1 MQTFNNLLIN
11 NYSLIK
17 AFHIISMVAW
27 MSAILYLPRLFVY
40 HTTVKRNSEASKMLK
55 IMEYRLQKFIMNPA
69 MLLTIIFG
77 VFLLKTNGIINWTEK
92 WIYFKFLGVFLL
104 LVIHN
109 LLGRYRKDF
118 FLDKNKHSRK
128 FYKILN
134 EVPTILLI
142 VIFKI
147 SLSMKNLIFYILFI

>member
-17 AFHIISMVAW
+17 AFHVISIVAW
-27 MSAILYLPRLFVY
+27 ISAILYLPRLFVY

-69 MLLTIIFG
+69 MLFTIIFG
-77 VFLLKTNGIINWTEK
+77 VFLLKTNGIINWAEK
-92 WIYFKFLGVFLL
+92 WIYFKLLGVFLL
-104 LVIHN
+104 LVVHN

-118 FLDKNKHSRK
+118 FLDKNKHSGR

-142 VIFKI
+142 VI
-147 SLSMKNLIFYILFI
+147 ILLVYLKPF

>member
-17 AFHIISMVAW
+17 AFHVISIVAW
-27 MSAILYLPRLFVY
+27 ISAILYLPRLFVY

-69 MLLTIIFG
+69 MLFTIIFG

-92 WIYFKFLGVFLL
+92 WIYFKLFGVFLL
-104 LVIHN
+104 LVVHN

-118 FLDKNKHSRK
+118 FLDKNKHSGR

-142 VIFKI
+142 VI
-147 SLSMKNLIFYILFI
+147 ILLVYLKPL

>member
-77 VFLLKTNGIINWTEK
+77 VFLLKTNGIINWTEQ
-92 WIYFKFLGVFLL
+92 WIYFKLLGVFLL
-104 LVIHN
+104 LVVHN

-118 FLDKNKHSRK
+118 FLDKNKHSRR

-142 VIFKI
+142 VI
-147 SLSMKNLIFYILFI
+147 ILLVYLKPL

>member
-17 AFHIISMVAW
+17 AFHVISIVAW
-27 MSAILYLPRLFVY
+27 ISAILYLPRLFVY

-92 WIYFKFLGVFLL
+92 WIYFKLLGVFLL
-104 LVIHN
+104 LVVHN

-118 FLDKNKHSRK
+118 FLDKNKHSK
-128 FYKILN
+128 TFYKILN
-134 EVPTILLI
+134 KIPTILLI
-142 VIFKI
+142 II
-147 SLSMKNLIFYILFI
+147 ILLLYLKPF

>member
-17 AFHIISMVAW
+17 AFHVISMVAW

-69 MLLTIIFG
+69 MLFTIIFG

-104 LVIHN
+104 LVVHN

-118 FLDKNKHSRK
+118 FLDKNKHSGR

-142 VIFKI
+142 VI
-147 SLSMKNLIFYILFI
+147 ILLVYLKPF

>member
-17 AFHIISMVAW
+17 AFHVISIVAW
-27 MSAILYLPRLFVY
+27 ISAILYLPRLFVY
-40 HTTVKRNSEASKMLK
+40 HTKVKRNSEASKMLK

-69 MLLTIIFG
+69 MLFTIIFG

-92 WIYFKFLGVFLL
+92 WIYFKLLGVFLL
-104 LVIHN
+104 LVVHN

-118 FLDKNKHSRK
+118 FLDKNKHSRR

-142 VIFKI
+142 VI
-147 SLSMKNLIFYILFI
+147 ILLVYLKPF

>member
-17 AFHIISMVAW
+17 AFHVISIVAW
-27 MSAILYLPRLFVY
+27 ISAILYLPRLFVY

-69 MLLTIIFG
+69 MLFTIIFG

-92 WIYFKFLGVFLL
+92 WIYFKLFGVFLL
-104 LVIHN
+104 LVVHN

-118 FLDKNKHSRK
+118 FLDKNKHSGK

-142 VIFKI
+142 VI
-147 SLSMKNLIFYILFI
+147 ILLVYLKPF

>member
-17 AFHIISMVAW
+17 AFHVISMVAW
-27 MSAILYLPRLFVY
+27 MSAMLYLPRLFVY
-40 HTTVKRNSEASKMLK
+40 HTKVKRNPEASEMLK

-77 VFLLKTNGIINWTEK
+77 VFLLKTNGIINWTDK
-92 WIYFKFLGVFLL
+92 WIYFKLLGVFLL
-104 LVIHN
+104 LVVHY

-118 FLDKNKHSRK
+118 FLDKNKHSGK
-128 FYKILN
+128 FYKIFN

-142 VIFKI
+142 VI
-147 SLSMKNLIFYILFI
+147 ILLVYLKSF

>member
-17 AFHIISMVAW
+17 AFHVISIVAW
-27 MSAILYLPRLFVY
+27 ISAILYLPRLFVY

-69 MLLTIIFG
+69 MLFTIIFG

-92 WIYFKFLGVFLL
+92 WIYFKLLGVFLL
-104 LVIHN
+104 LVVHN

-118 FLDKNKHSRK
+118 FLDKNKRSRR

-142 VIFKI
+142 VI
-147 SLSMKNLIFYILFI
+147 ILLVYLKPL

>member
-1 MQTFNNLLIN
+1 
-11 NYSLIK
+11 
-17 AFHIISMVAW
+17 MVAW

-92 WIYFKFLGVFLL
+92 WIYFKLLGVFLL
-104 LVIHN
+104 LVVHN

-118 FLDKNKHSRK
+118 FLDKNKHSMR

-142 VIFKI
+142 VI
-147 SLSMKNLIFYILFI
+147 ILLVYLKPF

>member
-17 AFHIISMVAW
+17 AFHVISIVAW
-27 MSAILYLPRLFVY
+27 ISAILYLPRLFVY

-69 MLLTIIFG
+69 MLFTIIFG

-92 WIYFKFLGVFLL
+92 WIYFKLLGVFLL
-104 LVIHN
+104 LVVHN

-118 FLDKNKHSRK
+118 FLDKNKHSGR

-142 VIFKI
+142 VI
-147 SLSMKNLIFYILFI
+147 ILLVYLKPF

>member
-17 AFHIISMVAW
+17 AFHVISMVAW

-92 WIYFKFLGVFLL
+92 WIYFKLLGVFLL
-104 LVIHN
+104 LVVHN

-118 FLDKNKHSRK
+118 FLDKNKHSRR
-128 FYKILN
+128 FYKTLN

-142 VIFKI
+142 VI
-147 SLSMKNLIFYILFI
+147 ILLVYLKPL

>member
-1 MQTFNNLLIN
+1 METLNNFLTN
-11 NYSLIK
+11 NYLWIK
-17 AFHIISMVAW
+17 AFHVISVITW
-27 MSAILYLPRLFVY
+27 MAALLYLPRLFVY
-40 HTTVKRNSEASKMLK
+40 HTTAKKHSDSSEMLK

-92 WIYFKFLGVFLL
+92 WIYFKLLGVFLL
-104 LVIHN
+104 LVVHN

-118 FLDKNKHSRK
+118 FLDKNKHSGR

-142 VIFKI
+142 VI
-147 SLSMKNLIFYILFI
+147 ILLVYLKPF

>member
-55 IMEYRLQKFIMNPA
+55 IMEYKLQKFIMNPA
-69 MLLTIIFG
+69 MLFTIIFG

-92 WIYFKFLGVFLL
+92 WIYFKLLGVFLL
-104 LVIHN
+104 LVVHN

-118 FLDKNKHSRK
+118 FLDKNKHSGR

-142 VIFKI
+142 VI
-147 SLSMKNLIFYILFI
+147 ILLVYLKPF

>member
-17 AFHIISMVAW
+17 AFHVISIVAW
-27 MSAILYLPRLFVY
+27 ISAILYLPRLFVY
-40 HTTVKRNSEASKMLK
+40 HTTVKRNSEASKMLI

-69 MLLTIIFG
+69 MLFTIIFG

-92 WIYFKFLGVFLL
+92 WIYFKLLGVFLL
-104 LVIHN
+104 LVVHN

-118 FLDKNKHSRK
+118 FLDKNKHSVR

-142 VIFKI
+142 VI
-147 SLSMKNLIFYILFI
+147 ILLVYLKPL

>member
-92 WIYFKFLGVFLL
+92 WIYFKLLGVFLL
-104 LVIHN
+104 LVVHN

-118 FLDKNKHSRK
+118 FLDKNKHSRR

-142 VIFKI
+142 VI
-147 SLSMKNLIFYILFI
+147 ILLVYLKPF

>member
-17 AFHIISMVAW
+17 AFHVISIVAW

-92 WIYFKFLGVFLL
+92 WIYFKLLGVFLL
-104 LVIHN
+104 LVVHN

-142 VIFKI
+142 VI
-147 SLSMKNLIFYILFI
+147 ILLVYLKPF

>member
-17 AFHIISMVAW
+17 ALHIISIVAW

-40 HTTVKRNSEASKMLK
+40 HTKVKRNSEASKMLK

-92 WIYFKFLGVFLL
+92 WIYFKLLGVFLL
-104 LVIHN
+104 LVVHN

-118 FLDKNKHSRK
+118 FLDKNKHSGK

-142 VIFKI
+142 VI
-147 SLSMKNLIFYILFI
+147 ILLVYLKPF

>member
-40 HTTVKRNSEASKMLK
+40 HTTVKRNSEASNMLK

-69 MLLTIIFG
+69 MLFTIIFG
-77 VFLLKTNGIINWTEK
+77 FFLLKTNGIINWTEK
-92 WIYFKFLGVFLL
+92 WIYFKLLGVFLL
-104 LVIHN
+104 LVVHN

-118 FLDKNKHSRK
+118 FLDKNKHSGR

-142 VIFKI
+142 VI
-147 SLSMKNLIFYILFI
+147 ILLVYLKPL

>member
-1 MQTFNNLLIN
+1 MQTLNNLLIN

-17 AFHIISMVAW
+17 AIHVISMVAW
-27 MSAILYLPRLFVY
+27 MSAVLYLPRLFVY
-40 HTTVKRNSEASKMLK
+40 HTKVKRNSEASKTLK

-92 WIYFKFLGVFLL
+92 WIYFKLLGVFLL
-104 LVIHN
+104 LVVHN

-118 FLDKNKHSRK
+118 FLDKNKHSRR

-142 VIFKI
+142 VI
-147 SLSMKNLIFYILFI
+147 ILLVYLKPL

>member
-40 HTTVKRNSEASKMLK
+40 HTAVKRNSEASRMLK

-69 MLLTIIFG
+69 MLFTIIFG

-92 WIYFKFLGVFLL
+92 WIYFKLLGVFLL
-104 LVIHN
+104 LVVHN

-118 FLDKNKHSRK
+118 FLGKNKHSRR

-142 VIFKI
+142 VI
-147 SLSMKNLIFYILFI
+147 ILLVYLKPF

>member
-27 MSAILYLPRLFVY
+27 MSAMLYLPRLFVY

-69 MLLTIIFG
+69 MLLTITFG

-92 WIYFKFLGVFLL
+92 WIYFKLLGVFLL
-104 LVIHN
+104 LVVHN

-118 FLDKNKHSRK
+118 FLDKNKHSRR

-142 VIFKI
+142 VI
-147 SLSMKNLIFYILFI
+147 ILLVYLKPF

>member
-17 AFHIISMVAW
+17 AFHVISIVAW
-27 MSAILYLPRLFVY
+27 ISAILYLPRLFVY

-69 MLLTIIFG
+69 MLFTIIFG

-92 WIYFKFLGVFLL
+92 WIYFKLFGVFLL
-104 LVIHN
+104 LVVHK

-118 FLDKNKHSRK
+118 FLDKNKHSGR

-134 EVPTILLI
+134 EIPTVLLIIIILL
-142 VIFKI
+142 VYLKPF
-147 SLSMKNLIFYILFI
+147 

>member
-17 AFHIISMVAW
+17 AFHVISIVAW
-27 MSAILYLPRLFVY
+27 ISAILYLPRLFVY

-69 MLLTIIFG
+69 MLFTIIFG
-77 VFLLKTNGIINWTEK
+77 VFLLKTNGIINWAEK
-92 WIYFKFLGVFLL
+92 WIYFKLFGVFLL
-104 LVIHN
+104 LVVHN

-118 FLDKNKHSRK
+118 FLDKNKHSRR

-142 VIFKI
+142 VI
-147 SLSMKNLIFYILFI
+147 ILLVYLKPS

>member
-17 AFHIISMVAW
+17 AFHVISIVAW
-27 MSAILYLPRLFVY
+27 ISAILYLPRLFVY

-69 MLLTIIFG
+69 MLFKIIFG

-92 WIYFKFLGVFLL
+92 WIYFKLLGVFLL
-104 LVIHN
+104 LVVHN

-118 FLDKNKHSRK
+118 FLDKNKHSGR

-142 VIFKI
+142 VI
-147 SLSMKNLIFYILFI
+147 ILLVYLKPF

>member
-17 AFHIISMVAW
+17 AFHVISIVAW
-27 MSAILYLPRLFVY
+27 ISAILYLPRLFVY

-69 MLLTIIFG
+69 MLFTIIFG

-92 WIYFKFLGVFLL
+92 WIYFKLLGVFLL
-104 LVIHN
+104 LVVHN

-118 FLDKNKHSRK
+118 FLNKNKHSGR

-142 VIFKI
+142 VI
-147 SLSMKNLIFYILFI
+147 ILLVYLKPS

>member
-17 AFHIISMVAW
+17 AFHVISIVAW
-27 MSAILYLPRLFVY
+27 ISAILYLPRLFVY

-92 WIYFKFLGVFLL
+92 WIYFKLLGVFLL
-104 LVIHN
+104 LVVHN

-118 FLDKNKHSRK
+118 FLDKNKHSGR

-142 VIFKI
+142 VI
-147 SLSMKNLIFYILFI
+147 ILLVYLKPF

>member
-17 AFHIISMVAW
+17 AFHVISIVAW
-27 MSAILYLPRLFVY
+27 ISAILYLPRLFVY

-69 MLLTIIFG
+69 MLFTIIFG
-77 VFLLKTNGIINWTEK
+77 FFLLKTNGIINWTEK
-92 WIYFKFLGVFLL
+92 WIYFKLLGVFLL
-104 LVIHN
+104 LVVHN

-142 VIFKI
+142 VI
-147 SLSMKNLIFYILFI
+147 ILLVYLKPF

>member
-17 AFHIISMVAW
+17 AFHVISMVAW

-55 IMEYRLQKFIMNPA
+55 TMEYRLQKFIMNPA

-92 WIYFKFLGVFLL
+92 WIYFKLLGVFLL
-104 LVIHN
+104 LVVHN

-118 FLDKNKHSRK
+118 FLDKNKHSGR

-142 VIFKI
+142 VI
-147 SLSMKNLIFYILFI
+147 ILLVYLKPF